1 MFGKAV
7 LAVVT
12 GVCMASSVAMAAT
25 PAQPSSHVSVYAL
38 RGASALLPVGLAQAL
53 AHNLAAALLLGWL
66 ARWA

>member
-25 PAQPSSHVSVYAL
+25 PAQPYPHVSVYAH
-38 RGASALLPVGLAQAL
+38 RGASALLPE
-53 AHNLAAALLLGWL
+53 HTLAAYALSAMAPTTSSRTW
-66 ARWA
+66 